1 VLALIDPLLT
11 SVLNTLLSPNKRQK
25 NQQDNNRIINHMKH
39 WYQQPHKLIADYVR
53 TVLILEGFS
62 ESDTENLPLFTN
74 GMPALFC
81 KTEKDQSDNE
91 TIIQLSLFGR
101 SVPQEHWMANTN
113 TTVIAYFF
121 KPFALASMFNINAA
135 ELLKSP
141 IDLSN
146 WNAHKTNA
154 LKTQLIYAAS
164 TSRKIEVLDNLLI
177 HQLQQHK
184 RECEIIKYATDQI
197 MYDPGTEILSEMLSR
212 LDLNERTF
220 QRMFKKY
227 VGVTPNQYRRI
238 CQFQLSF
245 TQLRGKEFNK
255 LTDIAYD
262 NGFADQSHFIRSF
275 KEFTQITPNDYL
287 KSGLK
292 DKDE

>member
-1 VLALIDPLLT
+1 
-11 SVLNTLLSPNKRQK
+11 
-25 NQQDNNRIINHMKH
+25 MKH

-62 ESDTENLPLFTN
+62 ESDIAGLPIFTN
-74 GMPALFC
+74 GMSALFC
-81 KTEKDQSDNE
+81 KTEKDQSGNENIIQLALFGKSVPEEHWSVNTNE
-91 TIIQLSLFGR
+91 TI
-101 SVPQEHWMANTN
+101 
-113 TTVIAYFF
+113 IAYFF
-121 KPFALASMFNINAA
+121 KPFALASLFNTNAA
-135 ELLKSP
+135 KLIDSP
-141 IDLSN
+141 IDLGN
-146 WNAHKTNA
+146 WHAHKTNA
-154 LKTQLIYAAS
+154 LKTQLIYAQS
-164 TSRKIEVLDNLLI
+164 TSRKIEVLDNLLVQ
-177 HQLQQHK
+177 QLQQNK
-184 RECEIIKYATDQI
+184 RECEIIKYTTDQI
-197 MYDPGTEILSEMLSR
+197 MVDPGTEILSEMLSK

-245 TQLRGKEFNK
+245 YQLRSKDFNK

-292 DKDE
+292 DKNE